1 MRVLP
6 FLLGLL
12 LGVGGV
18 PFSGEPAWGGV
29 APATAPVPQVVGL
42 DITVPESV
50 HIGATTA
57 GGTISGSLGTVVV
70 EDHRGSL
77 NPNTWTA
84 TVSATV
90 FVAGA
95 GGSGRA
101 IAASQVAYWSGPL
114 VRSTGG
120 GTLVPGQPTAAQ
132 AVTLGAT
139 RVAFQKT
146 AGNGNNTA
154 TWNPTI
160 RINVPATAVAG
171 TYSATVTH
179 SVA

>member
-1 MRVLP
+1 MRISP

-18 PFSGEPAWGGV
+18 PFLGEPAWGRG
-29 APATAPVPQVVGL
+29 APAIVPIPQAVNL
-42 DITVPESV
+42 DITARESV
-50 HIGATTA
+50 NIGATTP
-57 GGTISGSLGTVVV
+57 GGTITGSLGTVVV
-70 EDHRGSL
+70 DDHRGSL

-90 FVAGA
+90 FVTGA
-95 GGSGRA
+95 GGSGRT
-101 IAASQVAYWSGPL
+101 IAASQVAYWSGPAT
-114 VRSTGG
+114 RSTGG

-146 AGNGNNTA
+146 AGNGNNTVY
-154 TWNPTI
+154 WSPTL
-160 RINVPATAVAG
+160 RVTVPAGVVAG
-171 TYSATVTH
+171 AYYGTVTH